1 MPTTLIGSRIGVY
14 QVHSVLGVGGMG
26 EVYRARDTK
35 LGRDV
40 AIKILPQHL
49 AGDPDRM
56 ERFEREA
63 RVLAS
68 LNHPH
73 IASIYGFE
81 DAATSDGLRVSGLV
95 LELVE
100 GETLADRLSRGALP
114 IPDALAIARQ
124 IAAALDA
131 AHQRGIIH
139 RDLKPAN
146 VKVTPEGV
154 AKVLDFGL
162 AKTMAPDL
170 QDAGAGHTT
179 MEMGTRA
186 GIVLGTAPYMSPEQA
201 RGQSVDKRTDIWAFG
216 CTLYEMLSGRRAFSG
231 DTISDTIAAILERE
245 VDWSALPPDTPPAC
259 RPLDETLS
267 RTGSAAAAAR
277 PRGRRPD
284 RGSARDATG
293 RECRA
298 TRLPTLDGLDC
309 DRCRRACRRSGHL
322 PRTPAVPR
330 RHGDASRSAAIPNSG
345 ASDLY
350 RPR

>member
-1 MPTTLIGSRIGVY
+1 M
-14 QVHSVLGVGGMG
+14 
-26 EVYRARDTK
+26 
-35 LGRDV
+35 
-40 AIKILPQHL
+40 
-49 AGDPDRM
+49 
-56 ERFEREA
+56 
-63 RVLAS
+63 
-68 LNHPH
+68 
-73 IASIYGFE
+73 
-81 DAATSDGLRVSGLV
+81 

-100 GETLADRLSRGALP
+100 GETLADRLSRGALA

-231 DTISDTIAAILERE
+231 DTISDTIAAILERD
-245 VDWSALPPDTPPAC
+245 VVWSALPPDTPPAVVRLMKRC
-259 RPLDETLS
+259 LERDPQRRLRDLGDAELTADLPATVLVENDEPRGYQRWMVWTAI
-267 RTGSAAAAAR
+267 AAAALA
-277 PRGRRPD
+277 G
-284 RGSARDATG
+284 GVATFL
-293 RECRA
+293 A
-298 TRLPTLDGLDC
+298 
-309 DRCRRACRRSGHL
+309 L
-322 PRTPAVPR
+322 PRVPR

-345 ASDLY
+345 AGDLY